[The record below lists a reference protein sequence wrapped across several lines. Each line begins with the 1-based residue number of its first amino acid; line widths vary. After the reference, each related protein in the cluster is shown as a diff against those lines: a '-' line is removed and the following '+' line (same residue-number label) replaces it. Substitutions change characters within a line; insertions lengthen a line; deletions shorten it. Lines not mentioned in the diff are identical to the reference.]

1 MEHGPF
7 TDDFPNET
15 SIYNGFS
22 IAMLNY
28 QRVPCY
34 KMVIFHSY
42 GNVYQRGFQG
52 CSNYSW
58 WGIVTPTDQNIFFR
72 GVGIPPTR

>member
-7 TDDFPNET
+7 TDDFPNKT

-28 QRVPCY
+28 QRVTHIQIVSSCSGWIRNLAGRPEPLCY
-34 KMVIFHSY
+34 VRRYDSPIGLHPMD
-42 GNVYQRGFQG
+42 
-52 CSNYSW
+52 
-58 WGIVTPTDQNIFFR
+58 PTKKICK
-72 GVGIPPTR
+72 GT